1 MIPLRRH
8 RLIGRFAG
16 VSAVVAVAIVLAGCA
31 APATPAGVPEGITTE
46 LRQGRF
52 DVEARQL
59 VVHVEN
65 GSASPVDI
73 DGLVVTAPVF
83 AAPLEHDQP
92 FDLSAGE
99 GIDIRIDL
107 PDPQCGSG
115 EGEPLVELR
124 GRTPDEPFTGE
135 VAPTD
140 PFDTL
145 ERIGATDCLAASVD
159 AVAAITLPEHL
170 RTTGSGAAQRAW
182 IDVLVTPEPS
192 GDASFVIDVV
202 HGTTLL
208 NAEDG
213 PEWPLALDVA
223 TGGEPIT
230 ITLAVRPARCDAH
243 AIADD
248 KRGTILPFEI
258 TTNDGLTGRIDRS
271 SGDSLQAELY
281 DYVTERCGLGTPP
294 VG

>member
-1 MIPLRRH
+1 MPRP
-8 RLIGRFAG
+8 RLIGRFAVG
-16 VSAVVAVAIVLAGCA
+16 SAVVAA
-31 APATPAGVPEGITTE
+31 AMA
-46 LRQGRF
+46 
-52 DVEARQL
+52 
-59 VVHVEN
+59 
-65 GSASPVDI
+65 ASPVVRHPQPPAACPTGSPPSCGRDASTSKP
-73 DGLVVTAPVF
+73 VNSSCTSRTAARRPSTSTGSWSR
-83 AAPLEHDQP
+83 HRCSRRRSSTIGS

-115 EGEPLVELR
+115 EGEPLVDLR
-124 GRTPDEPFTGE
+124 GRTADDAFTGA

-140 PFDTL
+140 PFGTL
-145 ERIGATDCLAASVD
+145 ERIGATDCLTASVD
-159 AVAAITLPEHL
+159 AVAAITPARAPAHDRQRSAE
-170 RTTGSGAAQRAW
+170 QRAW

-208 NAEDG
+208 TAEDG

-230 ITLAVRPARCDAH
+230 VALAVRPARCDAH

-258 TTNDGLTGRIDRS
+258 TTSDGLTGRIDRS
-271 SGDSLQAELY
+271 SGDTLQAELY
-281 DYVTERCGLGTPP
+281 DYVTERCGLGTAP

>member
-1 MIPLRRH
+1 MPRVRPIS
-8 RLIGRFAG
+8 RLAVGT
-16 VSAVVAVAIVLAGCA
+16 AVVAAVIGLAGCA
-31 APATPAGVPEGITTE
+31 APQTSAGVPDGITAE

-65 GSASPVDI
+65 GSPSPVDI
-73 DGLVVTAPVF
+73 DGLVVTAPEFV
-83 AAPLEHDQP
+83 APLEHDRA

-99 GIDIRIDL
+99 AIDIRIDL

-115 EGEPLVELR
+115 EGEPLVDLQ
-124 GRTPDEPFTGE
+124 GRSGDETFTGA
-135 VAPTD
+135 VSPTD
-140 PFDTL
+140 PFGTL
-145 ERIGATDCLAASVD
+145 DRIGATDCLTASVD

-170 RTTGSGAAQRAW
+170 RTTGSGAGQRAW

-192 GDASFVIDVV
+192 GDASFVIDLV

-223 TGGEPIT
+223 AGGEPIT
-230 ITLAVRPARCDAH
+230 VPLAVRPARCDAH

-258 TTNDGLTGRIDRS
+258 TTSDDLTGRIDRS
-271 SGDSLQAELY
+271 SGDTLQAELY
-281 DYVTERCGLGTPP
+281 DYVTERCGLGTTP
-294 VG
+294 VE

>member
-1 MIPLRRH
+1 MPRP
-8 RLIGRFAG
+8 RLIGRFAVG
-16 VSAVVAVAIVLAGCA
+16 TAVVAAAIGLAGCA
-31 APATPAGVPEGITTE
+31 APAARSGVPDGITAE

-65 GSASPVDI
+65 GSASPVDV
-73 DGLVVTAPVF
+73 DELVVTAPVF
-83 AAPLEHDQP
+83 AAPLEHGGT

-115 EGEPLVELR
+115 EGGPLVDLR
-124 GRTPDEPFTGE
+124 GQTADDRFTGAI
-135 VAPTD
+135 APTD
-140 PFDTL
+140 PFGTL
-145 ERIGATDCLAASVD
+145 ERIGATDCLTASVD
-159 AVAAITLPEHL
+159 AVAAISLPEHL
-170 RTTGSGAAQRAW
+170 RTTGSAAQQRAW
-182 IDVLVTPEPS
+182 IDVLVTPEAS

-230 ITLAVRPARCDAH
+230 VALAVRPARCDAH

-248 KRGTILPFEI
+248 KRGTILPFEV
-258 TTNDGLTGRIDRS
+258 TTDDGLTGRIDRS
-271 SGDSLQAELY
+271 SGDTLQAELY
-281 DYVTERCGLGTPP
+281 DYVTERCGLG
-294 VG
+294 

>member
-1 MIPLRRH
+1 MTPTPRA
-8 RLIGRFAG
+8 RLISRLTVGS
-16 VSAVVAVAIVLAGCA
+16 VIAVVAVGLAGCA
-31 APATPAGVPEGITTE
+31 TPSAPAAVPDGITAE

-65 GSASPVDI
+65 GSPSPVAI

-83 AAPLEHDQP
+83 VAPLEHDEP
-92 FDLSAGE
+92 FKLSVGQ

-115 EGEPLVELR
+115 EDEPLVDLR
-124 GRTPDEPFTGE
+124 GGSGDEAFDGS

-140 PFDTL
+140 PFGTL
-145 ERIGATDCLAASVD
+145 ERIGATDCLTASVD

-170 RTTGSGAAQRAW
+170 RTTGDGAAQRAW
-182 IDVLVTPEPS
+182 IDVVITPEPT
-192 GDASFVIDVV
+192 GDASFVVDVV

-208 NAEDG
+208 GAEDG
-213 PEWPLALDVA
+213 PEWPLGLEVA
-223 TGGEPIT
+223 AGGEPIT
-230 ITLAVRPARCDAH
+230 VPLAVRPARCDAH

-258 TTNDGLTGRIDRS
+258 TTGDGLTGRIDRS
-271 SGDSLQAELY
+271 SDDALQADLY
-281 DYVTERCGLGTPP
+281 DYVTERCGLGTAP
-294 VG
+294 VE

>member
-1 MIPLRRH
+1 MRRTSPV
-8 RLIGRFAG
+8 GRFAVG
-16 VSAVVAVAIVLAGCA
+16 SAVVAVAIGLAGCA
-31 APATPAGVPEGITTE
+31 SPATPTGVPEGITAE

-65 GSASPVDI
+65 GSASPVDV

-83 AAPLEHDQP
+83 AAPLEHDGS

-107 PDPQCGSG
+107 PDPQCGTG
-115 EGEPLVELR
+115 KGEPTVELR
-124 GRTPDEPFTGE
+124 GSTADEPFTGS

-140 PFDTL
+140 PFGTL
-145 ERIGATDCLAASVD
+145 ARIGATDCLTAAVD
-159 AVAAITLPEHL
+159 AVASIVLPEHL
-170 RTTGSGAAQRAW
+170 RTTGSGAEQRAW

-192 GDASFVIDVV
+192 GEASFVIDLV

-208 NAEDG
+208 SAEDG
-213 PEWPLALDVA
+213 PEWPIALDVA
-223 TGGEPIT
+223 AGGEPIT
-230 ITLAVRPARCDAH
+230 VALAVRPARCDAH

-258 TTNDGLTGRIDRS
+258 TTSDGLTGRIDRS
-271 SGDSLQAELY
+271 SGDALQAELY
-281 DYVTERCGLGTPP
+281 AYITERCGLGVTAP

>member
-1 MIPLRRH
+1 MPRP
-8 RLIGRFAG
+8 RLIGRFAVG
-16 VSAVVAVAIVLAGCA
+16 SVVVAAAMGGLAGCA
-31 APATPAGVPEGITTE
+31 APAAPGGVPDGITTE

-65 GSASPVDI
+65 GSASPVDV

-83 AAPLEHDQP
+83 AAPLEHDGS

-124 GRTPDEPFTGE
+124 GRTADDAFTGA

-140 PFDTL
+140 PFGTL

-170 RTTGSGAAQRAW
+170 RTTGSASAQRAW

-208 NAEDG
+208 TAEDG

-230 ITLAVRPARCDAH
+230 VALAVRPARCDAH

-258 TTNDGLTGRIDRS
+258 TTSDGLTGRIDRS
-271 SGDSLQAELY
+271 SGDTLQAELY
-281 DYVTERCGLGTPP
+281 DYVTERCGLGTALA
-294 VG
+294 G

>member
-1 MIPLRRH
+1 MPRR
-8 RLIGRFAG
+8 RLIGRAAVG
-16 VSAVVAVAIVLAGCA
+16 SAVVAVSMGLAGCA
-31 APATPAGVPEGITTE
+31 APAAPGGVPGGISVE

-65 GSASPVDI
+65 GSASPVDV
-73 DGLVVTAPVF
+73 DGVVVTAPVF
-83 AAPLEHDQP
+83 AAPLEHDGS

-124 GRTPDEPFTGE
+124 GRAADQPFTGE
-135 VAPTD
+135 VVPTD
-140 PFDTL
+140 PFGTL
-145 ERIGATDCLAASVD
+145 ERIGATDCLTASVD

-170 RTTGSGAAQRAW
+170 RTAGSAAQQRAW
-182 IDVLVTPEPS
+182 IDVLVTPESS
-192 GDASFVIDVV
+192 GDASFVIAVV

-208 NAEDG
+208 TAEDG

-230 ITLAVRPARCDAH
+230 VALAVRPARCDAH

-258 TTNDGLTGRIDRS
+258 TTSDGLTGRIDRS
-271 SGDSLQAELY
+271 SGDTLQAELY
-281 DYVTERCGLGTPP
+281 DYVTERCGLGAAP

>member
-31 APATPAGVPEGITTE
+31 APATPAGVPDGITTE

-73 DGLVVTAPVF
+73 DGLGVTAPVF

-124 GRTPDEPFTGE
+124 GRTADEPFTGE

-182 IDVLVTPEPS
+182 IDVLVTREPS

>member
-1 MIPLRRH
+1 MTPTPRA
-8 RLIGRFAG
+8 RLMSRFTVG
-16 VSAVVAVAIVLAGCA
+16 VVVAIVTVGLAACA
-31 APATPAGVPEGITTE
+31 APSAPAGVPDGITAE

-65 GSASPVDI
+65 GSPSPLDVDR
-73 DGLVVTAPVF
+73 LTVTAPVF
-83 AAPLEHDQP
+83 AQPLEHDRS
-92 FDLSAGE
+92 FDLSAGQ

-115 EGEPLVELR
+115 EGEPRVDLR
-124 GRTPDEPFTGE
+124 GRIGDQPFMGV

-145 ERIGATDCLAASVD
+145 ERIGATDCLTASVD

-170 RTTGSGAAQRAW
+170 RTTGDGAAKRAW
-182 IDVLVTPEPS
+182 IDVVLTPEPT
-192 GDASFVIDVV
+192 GDASFTVDVV

-223 TGGEPIT
+223 AGGEPIT
-230 ITLAVRPARCDAH
+230 VPLAVRPARCDAH

-258 TTNDGLTGRIDRS
+258 TTSDGLTGRIDRS
-271 SGDSLQAELY
+271 SGDTLQAELY
-281 DYVTERCGLGTPP
+281 DYVTERCGLG
-294 VG
+294 